1 MALDTWLLFFL
12 TSLGMSLSPG
22 PNGLLALTHG
32 AMHGSRK
39 TLFTIGGGIL
49 GFTTLIALCLFGI
62 GALLK
67 SSLLWLTVLKWLGGA
82 YLVWL
87 GIKLWR
93 SSAASYENTGV
104 TQDSHGWPLFREGLM
119 TAVTN
124 PKGLLFFSALL
135 PQFVD
140 PERSLLVQFGVMAA
154 SYAFTEFLTEWV
166 LASAAQRVR
175 PWLARTGR
183 RFNQVCGGIF
193 VAIGVALP
201 LKA

>member
-93 SSAASYENTGV
+93 SPAASYENTGV

-154 SYAFTEFLTEWV
+154 TYAFTEFLTEWV

-193 VAIGVALP
+193 VAIGAALP